1 VRLFLGPRP
10 FVMVQIGADG
20 LARLDNGRQVFAK
33 AMKTLLLRNDLSH
46 AELKV
51 LSEWANP
58 STPGWLS
65 TSQISYLRTGRLKAI
80 GPRTIDALGQ
90 LNLHLAKLAGD
101 DSPDVR
107 ELPKPPPLPN
117 SLKGRLER
125 PFFLRHPET
134 GLALNAGDLSMIWLG
149 RLDPKD
155 LADDGVSSRE
165 ARRISEALSIWLQ
178 KWCMREGVLLTQGMP
193 QILDAYGVKE
203 KARKDAL
210 RSVATGMRVFEPEEL
225 LSEREALARMLQTL
239 NGGTPPADARELSLL
254 VGAGG

>member
-1 VRLFLGPRP
+1 MRLFLGSGPI
-10 FVMVQIGADG
+10 VMVQISADG
-20 LARLDNGRQVFAK
+20 LARLDHGRQVFAK

-80 GPRTIDALGQ
+80 GPKTIDALGQ
-90 LNLHLAKLAGD
+90 LNLHLAKLAED

-107 ELPKPPPLPN
+107 EMPKPPPLPS
-117 SLKGRLER
+117 SLKGRLQR

-134 GLALNAGDLSMIWLG
+134 GLAMNSGDLAMMWLG
-149 RLDPKD
+149 RLEPQG
-155 LADDGVSSRE
+155 LADDGVSARE

-203 KARKDAL
+203 KVRKEVL
-210 RSVATGMRVFEPEEL
+210 RSVASGMRVYEPEEL

-239 NGGTPPADARELSLL
+239 NGGTPPVDARELSLL